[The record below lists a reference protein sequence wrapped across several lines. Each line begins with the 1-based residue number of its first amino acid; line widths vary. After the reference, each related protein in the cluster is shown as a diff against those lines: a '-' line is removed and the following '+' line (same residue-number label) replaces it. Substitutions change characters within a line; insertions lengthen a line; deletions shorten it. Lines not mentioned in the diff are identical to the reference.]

1 MFEEKDDYSLIFGLK
16 KININEIYNQIL
28 NSNPIEYCSDYN
40 NELYIYNPIEYYD
53 NCNNE
58 LYIYNLINNN
68 KINLTDQKEILNQNI
83 DLIDLYSNTFYD
95 MRFGDITMPCRNKY
109 NDSNYKILY
118 SYSNNKQILTG
129 INICTTCGFP
139 LACHYQFIEKQQIL
153 NSEHNDI
160 FTTFI
165 DIFADNF
172 TDINILH
179 KDYPEYKF
187 IEIIED
193 ENEIK
198 NKIEC

>member
-28 NSNPIEYCSDYN
+28 NSNPIEYYN
-40 NELYIYNPIEYYD
+40 D
-53 NCNNE
+53 CNNE

-109 NDSNYKILY
+109 NDSDYKMLY

-129 INICTTCGFP
+129 INICTKCGFP
-139 LACHYQFIEKQQIL
+139 LACHYHFIEKQQIL
-153 NSEHNDI
+153 NSNHNNI

-179 KDYPEYKF
+179 EDYPEYKF
-187 IEIIED
+187 IEVIED

-198 NKIEC
+198 NKIEKLMKL